1 MAKRLIDP
9 IYKKYAS
16 RVISAVASTDFYEYF
31 MEVISA
37 GKNSFQFSNRH
48 VEKQV
53 DERWVIAIEDCIKPM
68 EEIINNPRNFI
79 MTEEAIVNVA
89 LAKKVTPDSIK
100 HLAQHGDM
108 IDSVTETSVKPNRL
122 MEKFK
127 EDSWNTYENRFVY
140 TLLDMAWDFVD
151 KRYDAIFQALGDE
164 CGSHL
169 RMSSDSRSLNEH
181 IKAEVDIR
189 IQEEEDLLSADE
201 KSESIFA
208 RIARCHRILTSY
220 KGSGFAKA
228 MAKFG
233 KIKPPLFPTNAI
245 KKNPNFKAC
254 HKLWNFILS
263 YNDIGYKID
272 IFEQSNEIT
281 EEFET
286 DIKHTIMF
294 DYIILKNYLQVKGD
308 RLIDT
313 TRAFKKKAIRPTYV
327 REIIEEI
334 VKNYDLPDVEI
345 KKVLIEEIDKAQ
357 LLKMEEA
364 ERLRLVAEKEKEMK
378 AKRLAEEKAAKKKAK
393 AEEREKMRQEKERL
407 KQLEREE
414 RQKEAEE
421 KRQERQEEKR
431 LEEEAIW
438 IDRIRGE
445 IDKFDEFMELK
456 RNKDTI
462 EAAAAK
468 KKEKERLEKEAV
480 RAKKQA
486 ELEKQKAKDRA
497 LKEKEKEKAKAKA
510 EREKAKAQEK
520 AEKKKQKA
528 IEKAEED
535 ALKARVATGKT
546 KIHTV
551 VMPDAEPVEI
561 KASAKPAAAPVKEET
576 KKPAAKKA
584 AEKAEPAKKE
594 AGKAEPA
601 KKETGKAEPAK
612 KETAKAETAKKE
624 PAKKTAA
631 KTGAVKEETKKPAA
645 PAEEPKQAAPAEPV
659 KPAAVPAEE
668 PEQKTP
674 AEPVKPA
681 AEPESPA
688 APAVQ
693 AETPAA
699 PAAPAEPPVA
709 PAAPSVSGYP
719 GEFNAFDDPKP
730 IGVTEMDQIPTE
742 ENKGIKSIFK
752 KLFR

>member
-16 RVISAVASTDFYEYF
+16 RVISAVSSTDFYDYF
-31 MEVISA
+31 MEVIGA

-48 VEKQV
+48 VEKSV
-53 DERWVIAIEDCIKPM
+53 DERWVIAVEDCLKPM

-169 RMSSDSRSLNEH
+169 RMSTDARSLNEH

-201 KSESIFA
+201 KSESIFS
-208 RIARCHRILTSY
+208 RIARCHRLLTTY
-220 KGSGFAKA
+220 KSSTFAKA

-281 EEFET
+281 EDFET

-294 DYIILKNYLQVKGD
+294 DYIILKNYLQIKGD
-308 RLIDT
+308 RVIDT
-313 TRAFKKKAIRPTYV
+313 TRAFKKKAIKPTYIK
-327 REIIEEI
+327 EIIEEI

-378 AKRLAEEKAAKKKAK
+378 ARRLAEEKEARKKAR
-393 AEEREKMRQEKERL
+393 AEEREKMRLEKERL
-407 KQLEREE
+407 KELERQE

-421 KRQERQEEKR
+421 KRQERLEEKR
-431 LEEEAIW
+431 LEEEALW
-438 IDRIRGE
+438 IEKIRGE
-445 IDKFDEFMELK
+445 IGKFDEYMDVK
-456 RNKDTI
+456 RNKSTV
-462 EAAAAK
+462 EAEQAK
-468 KKEKERLEKEAV
+468 KKEKAQLEKEAAREKQ
-480 RAKKQA
+480 RAA
-486 ELEKQKAKDRA
+486 LEKQKAKEKA
-497 LKEKEKEKAKAKA
+497 LKEKEKEKAKL
-510 EREKAKAQEK
+510 K
-520 AEKKKQKA
+520 AEKDKQK
-528 IEKAEED
+528 EKDKAEAD
-535 ALKARVATGKT
+535 KLKARAAAGKT
-546 KIHTV
+546 KIRTV
-551 VMPDAEPVEI
+551 VMPEDMEEVKAEV
-561 KASAKPAAAPVKEET
+561 KPVKEEEIKEV
-576 KKPAAKKA
+576 KKPAPKKAEPKA
-584 AEKAEPAKKE
+584 AEPKAAEPKAEKPVKEAPKKETTPKKE
-594 AGKAEPA
+594 APKKAESKPEAEKPEMPA
-601 KKETGKAEPAK
+601 
-612 KETAKAETAKKE
+612 
-624 PAKKTAA
+624 
-631 KTGAVKEETKKPAA
+631 
-645 PAEEPKQAAPAEPV
+645 AEPV
-659 KPAAVPAEE
+659 K
-668 PEQKTP
+668 
-674 AEPVKPA
+674 AEPVKAEPVK
-681 AEPESPA
+681 AEPEVHAEPEKIEPAAFAEPVKEEPAAAEAPA
-688 APAVQ
+688 AP
-693 AETPAA
+693 ETPAA
-699 PAAPAEPPVA
+699 PAAPAAQA
-709 PAAPSVSGYP
+709 PDMGFPNEY
-719 GEFNAFDDPKP
+719 NALNDPKP
-730 IGVTEMDQIPTE
+730 IGVTEMEQIPTE
-742 ENKGIKSIFK
+742 DKGIKSIFK